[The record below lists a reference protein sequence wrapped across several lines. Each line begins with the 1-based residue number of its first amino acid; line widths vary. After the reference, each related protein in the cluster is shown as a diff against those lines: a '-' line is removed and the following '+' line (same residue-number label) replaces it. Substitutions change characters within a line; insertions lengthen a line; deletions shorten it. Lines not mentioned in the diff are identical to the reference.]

1 MVKTAQE
8 AGSPIKIIETVVEVN
23 EKRKHRMANK
33 IQYACEGS
41 FEKKKI
47 AILGLTFKPNT
58 DDMRNSPSLIIVPK
72 LVAGGADVYVFDPKG
87 MDEAK
92 EMLEGVY
99 WCKDTYQAVEGADVV
114 VILTE
119 WNEFR
124 ALDLARVKE
133 IMRKPVLVDL
143 RNIYNPD
150 EMSKA
155 GFE

>member
-1 MVKTAQE
+1 
-8 AGSPIKIIETVVEVN
+8 
-23 EKRKHRMANK
+23 MANK
-33 IQYACEGS
+33 IQCACGGS

-87 MDEAK
+87 MNEAK

-99 WCKDTYQAVEGADVV
+99 WCNDTYQAVEGADVV

-133 IMRKPVLVDL
+133 VMRKPVLVDL

-155 GFE
+155 GFEYHCLGRNVS